1 MMNKEKI
8 QKLYE
13 YYYLYNIH
21 TLINKYNLEWTFI
34 DVEKEIYQ
42 YESYDKDEINNGE
55 NFIFGDNR
63 YLRKYKDEKIKLAEN
78 ILKEKGMF
86 FPFFATKRNN
96 KNEILLGKHRLYS
109 LKLYIDKYKVFPQK
123 LLCIFFSND
132 WREEIINDFCG
143 ELYQYDYVKDF
154 LSKEF
159 FSTHNAI
166 CKACDS
172 FGHTLGLFLFDW
184 PEIKPSRILNDEEAF
199 LDFINNPFKIQ
210 E

>member
-8 QKLYE
+8 QNLYE

-86 FPFFATKRNN
+86 FPFFATRRNN
-96 KNEILLGKHRLYS
+96 KK
-109 LKLYIDKYKVFPQK
+109 
-123 LLCIFFSND
+123 
-132 WREEIINDFCG
+132 
-143 ELYQYDYVKDF
+143 
-154 LSKEF
+154 
-159 FSTHNAI
+159 
-166 CKACDS
+166 
-172 FGHTLGLFLFDW
+172 
-184 PEIKPSRILNDEEAF
+184 
-199 LDFINNPFKIQ
+199 
-210 E
+210 